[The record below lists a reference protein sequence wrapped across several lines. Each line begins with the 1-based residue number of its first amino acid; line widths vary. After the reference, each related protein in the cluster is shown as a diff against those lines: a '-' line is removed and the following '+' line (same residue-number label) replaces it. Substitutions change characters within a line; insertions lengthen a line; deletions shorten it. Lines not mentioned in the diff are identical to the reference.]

1 MPQFP
6 AVSVCINSRNQQ
18 NITPENTIY
27 ACSFDTQT
35 CSFKDFEVSALS
47 LVHASYYETCLRFN
61 SGRNYL
67 NQSSEIRSIS
77 RTNINTG
84 LNLTFL
90 LDGLVIDTFMLST
103 IYKLRI
109 SIDHYLK
116 ESKYMIKNLAKTY
129 HWAILK
135 LKQIENFI
143 KIYPNHIQSMH

>member
-1 MPQFP
+1 MKNSKNCTLRYFEL
-6 AVSVCINSRNQQ
+6 VSLYFIFL
-18 NITPENTIY
+18 NILDTIG
-27 ACSFDTQT
+27 SF
-35 CSFKDFEVSALS
+35 SYNYLKWESWNEKNFIKF
-47 LVHASYYETCLRFN
+47 YYEWLWPKTR
-61 SGRNYL
+61 RNIFFFA
-67 NQSSEIRSIS
+67 E
-77 RTNINTG
+77 NINTG
-84 LNLTFL
+84 LNLKFL